1 MKRYFAVAFIVAIS
15 WLSAI
20 AQRTPTATRI
30 ISQPTAPVKIVSYNA
45 FYIDSSST
53 YVSRGIHHNLEY
65 ENASAR
71 TVVAVQ
77 FGLVSFDI
85 WNEFLDRTGGVTMED
100 IAPGSKEKGKW
111 VATSYADFS
120 FHTGVAYVSKVRF
133 EDGEIWSADL
143 NSVLLDLRKIEK
155 DFDAARLKKKDGGE
169 KP

>member
-1 MKRYFAVAFIVAIS
+1 MKRYFAIAFIIAAS
-15 WLSAI
+15 GLSAI
-20 AQRTPTATRI
+20 AQRTTTATRI
-30 ISQPTAPVKIVSYNA
+30 INQPTSPIKIISYNA
-45 FYIDSSST
+45 VYIGSSST

-65 ENASAR
+65 ENASVR

-85 WNEFLDRTGGVTMED
+85 WNEFLDRTGGVTMET
-100 IAPGSKEKGKW
+100 IEPGSKEKGKW

-133 EDGEIWSADL
+133 DDGEIWSADL
-143 NSVLLDLRKIEK
+143 PSVVLELRKIEK
-155 DFDAARLKKKDGGE
+155 DFDASRLKKKDDGE